1 MTNAVS
7 FDYLPDMACTV
18 ELPSNRGV
26 FSSAGMILYQLQSL
40 STDPVGVFKLT
51 LTNLVVGS
59 VVHIEAVDGTVL
71 VTSVADTSTEVI
83 TMQTYA
89 AGSALNNLH
98 VKVRKG
104 SGSPFYRPFETYT
117 TSVVGS
123 QSIYVS
129 QIPEE

>member
-1 MTNAVS
+1 MASLVCTRLVPTMSKVIVHQSDRGRWRSVGLVS
-7 FDYLPDMACTV
+7 V
-18 ELPSNRGV
+18 SG
-26 FSSAGMILYQLQSL
+26 QSL
-40 STDPVGVFKLT
+40 PTDPVGVFKLT

-59 VVHIEAVDGTVL
+59 AVHIEAVDGTVL
-71 VTSVADTSTEVI
+71 VNMVADAPTEVI
-83 TMQTYA
+83 TLQTYA
-89 AGSALNNLH
+89 AGSVLNNLH

-117 TSVVGS
+117 TSIVGS